1 VNERG
6 LVIEGEDTWS
16 ESAMVLYFDDAL
28 RNGLSLRIS
37 RFPDKGVTWVWCH
50 VVHDGAVYTY
60 TEPRLGC
67 SSARTDPN
75 QAHAAYDAPGADVA
89 ISRAGSSRELDNMSF
104 SARLLAH
111 RGEGGSDGPGTIPV
125 SLQGT
130 FAPGHLRSGS
140 PRGRFERTG
149 LIGAVV
155 EVAGKRVAL
164 SGLGKAHEQSQTR
177 ARFGPAFTSA
187 MLWGPSASLV
197 ALNSEG
203 RSFGNH
209 ESADGDRAVG
219 TFEIEPWSAERSFS
233 VLLADRASLAGKART
248 IHKYHVPIFSRLWHG
263 HIVAADVGGQR
274 MVGMINDWHGG
285 GRSGGAG

>member
-1 VNERG
+1 MNEQSP
-6 LVIEGEDTWS
+6 VIEGEDTWS

-50 VVHDGAVYTY
+50 LVHEGAVYTY

-67 SSARTDPN
+67 TAARIDPSH
-75 QAHAAYDAPGADVA
+75 AHAVYDAPGADVA
-89 ISRAGSSRELDNMSF
+89 IRRAGSSRELDSMSF

-125 SLQGT
+125 SLEGT
-130 FAPGHLRSGS
+130 FAPGNLRSGS

-149 LIGAVV
+149 MIDAVI

-177 ARFGPAFTSA
+177 ARFGPAFTYA
-187 MLWGPSASLV
+187 MLWGASASLV
-197 ALNSEG
+197 ALNAEG
-203 RSFGNH
+203 RSFGNY
-209 ESADGDRAVG
+209 ESADGDRAVS
-219 TFEIEPWSAERSFS
+219 TFEIEPWSSERSFS
-233 VLLADRASLAGKART
+233 VLLADRENLAGKALT
-248 IHKYHVPIFSRLWHG
+248 IHKYRVPIFSRLWHG
-263 HIVAADVGGQR
+263 HIVAADVAGHR
-274 MVGMINDWHGG
+274 MVGMINDWQGG
-285 GRSGGAG
+285 ARSGGAS